1 MLGKRPR
8 PMISKLSAL
17 LVSGNRAGFLD
28 VGSSPRSPFELKI
41 QSPRSLKHYDV
52 GGVGLGIVAALDHGG
67 GCENLTKF
75 SVCSSSLKTSS
86 PIPVGSGKN
95 RDRCNRGGGDFEEM
109 ESLEDYTYVTCHAGP
124 NKTSTKVYYDGV
136 HQTNTKNGFHSK
148 NNNNKSPKTTFV
160 DDFSAYPTSD
170 FLSSCHLCSKKLHG
184 KDIYMYRGEKAFC
197 STECRSRQIMMDE
210 RKEQCRSDVS
220 SSPYTRDQIFSTG
233 ILAI

>member
-1 MLGKRPR
+1 
-8 PMISKLSAL
+8 MIGKLSAL

-28 VGSSPRSPFELKI
+28 VGTSPRGPLDLKI
-41 QSPRSLKHYDV
+41 QSPRGLKQYDT

-67 GCENLTKF
+67 CENLAKF
-75 SVCSSSLKTSS
+75 TVCSSSLNRSS
-86 PIPVGSGKN
+86 PIPVTSGKTY
-95 RDRCNRGGGDFEEM
+95 DHQRCRGGREGGLEEM
-109 ESLEDYTYVTCHAGP
+109 DSLENYTYVTHAGP
-124 NKTSTKVYYDGV
+124 NKALTKVYYDGV
-136 HQTNTKNGFHSK
+136 DQTNTNVFPTK
-148 NNNNKSPKTTFV
+148 KSPKKLV
-160 DDFSAYPTSD
+160 DDFSAYPTSA

-220 SSPYTRDQIFSTG
+220 RSVDVSGSPYTRDQIFSTG